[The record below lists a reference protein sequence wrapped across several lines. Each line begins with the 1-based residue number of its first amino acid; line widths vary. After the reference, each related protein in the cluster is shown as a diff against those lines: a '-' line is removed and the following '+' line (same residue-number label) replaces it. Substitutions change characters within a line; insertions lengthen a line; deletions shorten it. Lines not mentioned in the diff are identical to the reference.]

1 MPPKPSTKPESPE
14 TIRPRGMTIAKVEE
28 VYGLTRRKQYILIDQ
43 GIIKSYKLGH
53 TRYIVVDSIENAIAG
68 SQA

>member
-1 MPPKPSTKPESPE
+1 MNTKSTAPEKTKS
-14 TIRPRGMTIAKVEE
+14 RGMTIAKVEE

-43 GIIKSYKLGH
+43 GVIKSYKLGH
-53 TRYIVVDSIENAIAG
+53 TRYIDVDSIENAIAS

>member
-1 MPPKPSTKPESPE
+1 MPPKTPTKPEAPE
-14 TIRPRGMTIAKVEE
+14 TIRPRGMTIAKVED

-53 TRYIVVDSIENAIAG
+53 TRYIVVDSIESAIAG